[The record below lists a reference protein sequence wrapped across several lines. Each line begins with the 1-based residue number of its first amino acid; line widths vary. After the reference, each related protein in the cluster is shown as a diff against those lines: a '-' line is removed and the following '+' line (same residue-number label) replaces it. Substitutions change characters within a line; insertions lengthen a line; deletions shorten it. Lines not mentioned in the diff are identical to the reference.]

1 MNGEAPPQKKRTWL
15 WVVLGI
21 FLFVTVLSVGCVVGA
36 VLLFRQNFDVHR
48 TSEQAAMQQ
57 LDEIRAKF
65 SGQQPLIQLVDGR
78 PQVIER
84 VAPQGAPPLQTLHVI
99 AFDNDEENLV
109 NFSLPWWVVRMKSG
123 PIRIS
128 AYQQGWD
135 DRGVSF
141 NVEDIE
147 KAGPGI
153 IADITREREGRVVI
167 WAE

>member
-65 SGQQPLIQLVDGR
+65 SGQQPLIQLVDGW

-84 VAPQGAPPLQTLHVI
+84 VVVLIERPARLRQLS
-99 AFDNDEENLV
+99 EEH
-109 NFSLPWWVVRMKSG
+109 
-123 PIRIS
+123 
-128 AYQQGWD
+128 
-135 DRGVSF
+135 
-141 NVEDIE
+141 EH
-147 KAGPGI
+147 
-153 IADITREREGRVVI
+153 
-167 WAE
+167 